1 MREAIPNH
9 LEAAV
14 YEVLLD
20 ASVSEKHATLVA
32 NVCTSEVQRKPEVLE
47 WCVAADR
54 RSTDFGKVV
63 VAVYLENELH
73 SRPELNSPQINELR
87 TAAYGLYDRWR

>member
-1 MREAIPNH
+1 MRKAIPDH

-32 NVCTSEVQRKPEVLE
+32 SVCINEIQRKPEVLE
-47 WCVAADR
+47 WCLDPDGQN
-54 RSTDFGKVV
+54 TDFGKVV

-73 SRPELNSPQINELR
+73 SRRTLNSPQINELR